1 MPQHQKE
8 EEMPQTESF
17 TEEEVS
23 GYLDDPIVTDDHS
36 LGDISTCVRVI
47 GRYEP
52 GNMLRSEAMVTAA
65 MESIASWASDYGV
78 EVDFIVK

>member
-1 MPQHQKE
+1 MSKHRKE
-8 EEMPQTESF
+8 QEMPQTESF

-23 GYLDDPIVTDDHS
+23 SYLDDPIVTDDHS

-47 GRYEP
+47 GKYEP
-52 GNMLRSEAMVTAA
+52 SNMLRSEAMVTAA

-78 EVDFIVK
+78 EVDFTVK